1 MSPDEALLGLQ
12 VPPNYDSLLGK
23 LIVWAED
30 RPQAIARMK
39 RALNECVIS
48 GVPTTCLYHTMIL
61 DLQDFKNGNVDTGF
75 IQKHQEEL
83 STPKMPPTKS
93 VSKHS
98 LVCDVGS
105 LHVRLRC
112 TLHVCKLGVPFCSQG
127 LSIKPACFWPGFI
140 RPHIILKAIT
150 AGSMQSAV
158 SLRGL
163 HPCIH
168 VYLMV
173 T

>member
-1 MSPDEALLGLQ
+1 MFCMQ

-48 GVPTTCLYHTMIL
+48 GVPTTSLYHTMIL
-61 DLQDFKNGNVDTGF
+61 DLEDFKNGNVDTGF

-93 VSKHS
+93 VSPKANCSSAQGSLSS
-98 LVCDVGS
+98 LVIMRDCLSSWMGQRGVFWLLAVLIAS
-105 LHVRLRC
+105 LGFRLVAVDDWPALQSSLWMS
-112 TLHVCKLGVPFCSQG
+112 TLQIPE
-127 LSIKPACFWPGFI
+127 
-140 RPHIILKAIT
+140 
-150 AGSMQSAV
+150 
-158 SLRGL
+158 
-163 HPCIH
+163 
-168 VYLMV
+168 MV
-173 T
+173 AAFKWQL

>member
-1 MSPDEALLGLQ
+1 MQ

-48 GVPTTCLYHTMIL
+48 GVPTTSLYHTMIL
-61 DLQDFKNGNVDTGF
+61 DLEDFKNGNVDTGF

-93 VSKHS
+93 VS
-98 LVCDVGS
+98 
-105 LHVRLRC
+105 
-112 TLHVCKLGVPFCSQG
+112 P
-127 LSIKPACFWPGFI
+127 
-140 RPHIILKAIT
+140 
-150 AGSMQSAV
+150 
-158 SLRGL
+158 
-163 HPCIH
+163 
-168 VYLMV
+168 
-173 T
+173 